1 MRCYMSNPRFRIQLT
16 NNLITNMANMAI
28 RIVVN
33 EYPIVE
39 AKDQPKLVREAE
51 AGHPV
56 MVTRHGK
63 PAAVLMSAARYEQL
77 TASQRDSQSA
87 VQEFKAQYR
96 IDEDLSDAFADV
108 RDSSAGRAV
117 EL

>member
-1 MRCYMSNPRFRIQLT
+1 
-16 NNLITNMANMAI
+16 
-28 RIVVN
+28 
-33 EYPIVE
+33 
-39 AKDQPKLVREAE
+39 
-51 AGHPV
+51 
-56 MVTRHGK
+56 
-63 PAAVLMSAARYEQL
+63 MSAARYEQL
-77 TASQRDSQSA
+77 TASQRDFVSA

>member
-1 MRCYMSNPRFRIQLT
+1 MTKIKTMDFSRILP
-16 NNLITNMANMAI
+16 NMAI
-28 RIVVN
+28 NMAILGAVVN

-39 AKDQPKLVREAE
+39 AKDQLPKLVREAE

-77 TASQRDSQSA
+77 TASQRDFVSA

-96 IDEDLSDAFADV
+96 IDEDLSDAFVDV
-108 RDSSAGRAV
+108 RDSSAGRAI

>member
-1 MRCYMSNPRFRIQLT
+1 
-16 NNLITNMANMAI
+16 MAINMAI
-28 RIVVN
+28 LGAVVN

-39 AKDQPKLVREAE
+39 AKDQLPKLVREAE
-51 AGHPV
+51 VGHPV

-77 TASQRDSQSA
+77 TASQRDFVSA

-108 RDSSAGRAV
+108 RDSSAGRAI